1 MRADSILR
9 SASVLPFLTRT
20 VRASAE
26 FRLGF
31 VLLAILAVTGCKS
44 EKSPEQPTIIGTPP
58 GTAYLGVEYYYN
70 FGAYGGEGILD
81 YSLTNAPPWLGL
93 EDTTN
98 KARQG
103 IIMRGV
109 PGVTGG
115 SRGEADLGDNDSINL
130 TTTDGSRVGVQ
141 PFDIQVK
148 TNKLSLSAEKFTEGS
163 RSDDVDGAGEG
174 EICAMP
180 NMEGTGRHTI
190 SYNSYSDD
198 GSLESA
204 NNTATLET
212 YPVLVK
218 VLLDQPSVQTSKIAF
233 ELRSDYDPVDC
244 DDSATP
250 PNKACEFSALNR
262 TRAQLGNDIV
272 LAGNGNGSGASQR
285 LPQPDYIEVTSDTS
299 GVITLDRGITECFI
313 RLEVVDDRFAEP
325 SEFLEV
331 ALTEVRQG
339 LVSLGDRGDEVVQGI
354 TIADNAPTVS
364 FRSTRDQAVSTIN
377 EGETQTF
384 KAVLDRGDAPADEI
398 YYARLTNDEDSEG
411 GAETD
416 DYQFLV
422 VDEDNPDAFAAGSE
436 LVFPA
441 GTNTVNFQV
450 RAIDDSASPPVEE
463 DPAQEGPDNS
473 DEYLTITVDK
483 SYHDGRPRYAGEGA
497 NLKLWINEM
506 TNPLMVGDSTVGLQP
521 NDIAVGDNGR
531 IFVVSSFTDGT
542 KPYLRIEIFSR
553 FGESTPE
560 QDFTLPINGT
570 LDARPLIAYE
580 ERTNT
585 VANKTSTR
593 REFAVAVQTN
603 GAIEGGSHAGGID
616 TAIYYFRRDTDDPEY
631 KEIWRSQFGTA
642 GDDIPVEVALNT
654 NGSIFLTGTTT
665 GTWPNESRGGGVD
678 PYIQRIDTVTDNGD
692 ENPEIAWTA
701 QNGSGADETV
711 EGLGVSTSTA
721 YAIGT
726 TTGQIGAD
734 TALGGR
740 DLYLTTYSG
749 SVEVPP
755 EVRQVG
761 TEKNDTVNS
770 ALVDNSFVWMMGD
783 GLFGYDRGIDKEDY
797 VTRLDAQPQSAT
809 SLGYLLTYNLS
820 GEFDAAISLNDVDDA
835 SDESFT
841 GLTRFDGDTII
852 GGQTTGVFQA
862 DSAVGGLF
870 LARIE
875 RNTEILEEED
885 EDNPEEVIEHTVGL
899 LEEVWRS
906 QYTAS
911 QYPDLGADARFDA
924 LTTFE
929 DAEITAL
936 VSREVSGGRVY
947 NIMLFN
953 GDGQWLNPDPA
964 PGP

>member
-1 MRADSILR
+1 MRAESILR
-9 SASVLPFLTRT
+9 SASVLPFLTHI
-20 VRASAE
+20 AE
-26 FRLGF
+26 VLVELRLGLAL
-31 VLLAILAVTGCKS
+31 VAVLAITGCKS

-70 FGAYGGEGILD
+70 FGAYGGDGILD

-93 EDTTN
+93 EDTSN

-115 SRGEADLGDNDSINL
+115 NRGEADLVDNDDINL

-148 TNKLSLSAEKFTEGS
+148 TNKLSLSSETFTEGR
-163 RSDDVDGAGEG
+163 RSEDVAGAGEG
-174 EICAMP
+174 ELCAMP

-190 SYNSYSDD
+190 TFNSYAGD

-233 ELRSDYDPVDC
+233 ELRSDYDPADC

-262 TRAQLGNDIV
+262 TRAQLGSDIV

-285 LPQPDYIEVTSDTS
+285 LPQPDYIEVTGETS
-299 GVITLDRGITECFI
+299 GVITLDRGVTECFI

-325 SEFLEV
+325 TEFLEI

-339 LVSLGDRGDEVVQGI
+339 LVSLGDSDDEVVQGI

-364 FRSTRDQAVSTIN
+364 FRSAKDQSVSAIN
-377 EGETQTF
+377 EGEAQAF

-411 GAETD
+411 GAEAD
-416 DYQFLV
+416 DYEFLV
-422 VDEDNPDAFAAGSE
+422 VDQDNPDAFTAGDE

-441 GTNTVNFQV
+441 GINTVNFQV
-450 RAIDDSASPPVEE
+450 RAVDDSASPPAEE
-463 DPAQEGPDNS
+463 DPAQNGPDNN

-483 SYHDGRPRYAGEGA
+483 GYHDGRPRYAGEGD

-506 TNPLMVGDSTVGLQP
+506 TAPLMVGDSTLGLQP
-521 NDIAVGDNGR
+521 NDVAVGDNGR
-531 IFVVSSFTDGT
+531 IFVVSSFTDGARR
-542 KPYLRIEIFSR
+542 YVHIEIFNR

-560 QDFTLPINGT
+560 QDFTIPTNGT
-570 LDARPLIAYE
+570 IDARPIIAYE

-585 VANKTSTR
+585 VANETRTR
-593 REFAVAVQTN
+593 REFAVAFQTN
-603 GAIEGGSHAGGID
+603 RAIPGNSHAGATD
-616 TAIYYFRRDTDDPEY
+616 TAIYYFRRDADDVEY
-631 KEIWRSQFGTA
+631 KEIWHGQFGTS
-642 GDDIPVEVALNT
+642 GDDIPVKVALNT
-654 NGSIFLTGTTT
+654 NGSVFLTGTTT
-665 GTWPNESRGGGVD
+665 GAWPEETRGGGID
-678 PYIQRIDTVTDNGD
+678 PYIQRIDTITDEGV
-692 ENPEIAWTA
+692 EKPEIAWTA

-711 EGLGVSTSTA
+711 QGLGVSTSTA

-726 TTGQIGAD
+726 TTGQIGTD

-740 DLYLTTYSG
+740 DLFLTNYSG
-749 SVEVPP
+749 SIEVPP
-755 EVRQVG
+755 EVSQLG
-761 TEKNDTVNS
+761 TEKNDTINS
-770 ALVDNSFVWMMGD
+770 ALVDNSFVWMLGD
-783 GLFGYDRGIDKEDY
+783 GLFGYDRGIDEEEY
-797 VTRLDAQPQSAT
+797 VTRLDAQPQAAT
-809 SLGYLLTYNLS
+809 TLGYLLTYNLS
-820 GEFDAAISLNDVDDA
+820 GAFDAAISLNDISDA

-841 GLTRFDGDTII
+841 GLARFDGDAIL
-852 GGQTTGVFQA
+852 GGRTSGVFQE
-862 DSAVGGLF
+862 DSPAGGLF

-875 RNTEILEEED
+875 RKTEVLEEED
-885 EDNPEEVIEHTVGL
+885 EDDPEEIIEHTVGL
-899 LEEVWRS
+899 LEEVWR
-906 QYTAS
+906 T
-911 QYPDLGADARFDA
+911 QYPDIGAGARLDA
-924 LTTFE
+924 LVSFE

-947 NIMLFN
+947 EILLFN
-953 GDGQWLNPDPA
+953 GDGRWLNSA
-964 PGP
+964 PQSGP